1 MPAHAAAVFLAL
13 RESIMVCVA
22 ERVEQVLVDD
32 WKEQCHD
39 TPQSAQFDQI
49 TAFIAALHKHHA
61 AVIRKQCVGRGIA
74 VPTPSR
80 PHVVVGDAEASGA
93 SSRPPLSASS
103 SSTSTSSSSS
113 SSSVSTTPPRSTDA
127 RSSSSQWLDDEYIA
141 LTELQGKRQR
151 RFSVV
156 PAPAR
161 MSSPPTTTPTAAHR
175 MIATSPGPVS
185 AGVCSCTPHAAAHS
199 HGSTVAS
206 APLELCVV
214 GRGMT
219 ARGSSAD
226 SSAPPA
232 PSLKRRSMSV
242 DDEPASLCHASSAS
256 PPSPTPQCEFSGALR
271 ALVDAW
277 TSLADTVAYVLASL
291 NPFSR
296 DGTPRAEFTAIG
308 SCALQL
314 GEWPCLAFRMVDVIL
329 SKWPS
334 RSGCVMC
341 LSAAALLAPMLLLQL
356 LRAPV

>member
-1 MPAHAAAVFLAL
+1 
-13 RESIMVCVA
+13 
-22 ERVEQVLVDD
+22 
-32 WKEQCHD
+32 
-39 TPQSAQFDQI
+39 
-49 TAFIAALHKHHA
+49 
-61 AVIRKQCVGRGIA
+61 
-74 VPTPSR
+74 
-80 PHVVVGDAEASGA
+80 
-93 SSRPPLSASS
+93 
-103 SSTSTSSSSS
+103 
-113 SSSVSTTPPRSTDA
+113 
-127 RSSSSQWLDDEYIA
+127 
-141 LTELQGKRQR
+141 
-151 RFSVV
+151 
-156 PAPAR
+156 
-161 MSSPPTTTPTAAHR
+161 
-175 MIATSPGPVS
+175 
-185 AGVCSCTPHAAAHS
+185 
-199 HGSTVAS
+199 
-206 APLELCVV
+206 
-214 GRGMT
+214 
-219 ARGSSAD
+219 
-226 SSAPPA
+226 
-232 PSLKRRSMSV
+232 MSV